1 MTPLWQLKPNRTE
14 REKVIQILRFR
25 SGKNESEESEKG
37 ERKKNKIRKE
47 ILKKKRKSEE
57 ISNEGELS
65 QRMIRN

>member
-37 ERKKNKIRKE
+37 EGKKNKIRKE

>member
-37 ERKKNKIRKE
+37 ERKKERS
-47 ILKKKRKSEE
+47 KSE
-57 ISNEGELS
+57 
-65 QRMIRN
+65 RKY